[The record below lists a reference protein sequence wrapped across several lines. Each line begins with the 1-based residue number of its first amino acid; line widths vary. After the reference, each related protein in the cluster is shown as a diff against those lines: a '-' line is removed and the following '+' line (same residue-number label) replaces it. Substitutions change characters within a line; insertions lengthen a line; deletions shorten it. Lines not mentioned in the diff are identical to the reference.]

1 MVSEAGA
8 SVYSA
13 SAYASSELP
22 DLDVS
27 IRGAVSIARR
37 LQDPLAE
44 LVKIDP
50 KSIGVGQYQHDLSE
64 VKLSRSL
71 DAVVEDCVNAV
82 GVDVNTASAPLLSRV
97 SGLTESLAQNI
108 VLHRDTNGPFKS
120 RTSLREVPR
129 LGAKAFE
136 LCAGFLRIRD
146 GDDPLDVS
154 SVHPEAYP
162 VVRRILEATK
172 SDIHVLIGNVTSLRA
187 LKPKEFVDETFGL
200 PTVNDI
206 LKELEKP
213 GRDPRPSFKTASFQ
227 DGVEKISDLRPGM
240 ILEGVVTNVAAFGA
254 FVDIG
259 VHQDGLVHI
268 SAMSSTFV
276 KDPREVAKPGDV
288 VRVKVLDVDAPRK
301 RIALSMRMDDE
312 PGAQQ
317 PRQREAQNTGT
328 QRAIKQV
335 QQKAAP
341 SGASGAL
348 ANALRRAGLDQR

>member
-1 MVSEAGA
+1 
-8 SVYSA
+8 
-13 SAYASSELP
+13 
-22 DLDVS
+22 
-27 IRGAVSIARR
+27 VSIARR

-120 RTSLREVPR
+120 RSALRDVPR

-136 LCAGFLRIRD
+136 LCAGFLRIRN

-162 VVRRILEATK
+162 VVRRILETTK

-200 PTVNDI
+200 PTVTDI

-268 SAMSSTFV
+268 SAMSTTFV
-276 KDPREVAKPGDV
+276 KDPRDVAKPGDV
-288 VRVKVLDVDAPRK
+288 VKVKVLDVDAPRK
-301 RIALSMRMDDE
+301 RIALSMRMDAE

-341 SGASGAL
+341 SGASGAM
-348 ANALRRAGLDQR
+348 ADALRRAGLDQR